1 MPLNFP
7 ITPSIGQIYTLPTGE
22 AWEWNGSA
30 WQSLGT
36 PSVTGPVGPVGPTGA
51 PGVSS
56 NYYFY
61 DATSPSTTLPP
72 AVGSVVWNN
81 STQISS
87 TAITLSHLT
96 RDTVDVETFLAL
108 TPAGSRLLIQDQND
122 SANYQNWITTGSAIV
137 VPNSYVQ
144 FSVSY
149 IGGGHT
155 FSNGDDIIVALQFA
169 GGTGPTG
176 NIGPTGPTGPTGTTG
191 SIGPTGVT
199 GTTGDIG
206 HTGSTGPTGS
216 TGDSGP
222 TGTTGTT
229 GDIGP
234 TGPTGV
240 TGPTGPTGN
249 TGETGATGAT
259 GPTGNTGET
268 GATGPT
274 GSTGPT
280 GDTGPTGA
288 TGPTGDIGNTGATGP
303 QGYTTGVTYYLNES
317 INQSP
322 YKEFSKI
329 STSAAEQTV
338 SLTLAAGA
346 TGIIQSFQTP
356 AGDPNITVVPSGLWS
371 GYIHLEG
378 TSATDDWEVYYEV
391 YKRDVSTTETLLFTS
406 AVEVI
411 NNIPITTTM
420 YLIDGVFPQTS
431 LLITDR
437 IVVKIIASNIGTG
450 AQTINLKTEG
460 VGNYSLIA
468 TSFPSQALSTNLN
481 KTIFVDPNGND
492 STAVI
497 GNIIQ
502 PFQTITGAINYV
514 IDNSLTGYNIHVFS
528 GNYTESVQVSPIAY
542 SLSIFINFDP
552 GVYVS
557 FVSFTGSWID
567 LDSSSILTL
576 VINGNEQE
584 KTRMEFKDRSEHF
597 LKSVG
602 TTELYLVLTNLRI
615 SMMQEPGFATV
626 DAGIYLASCDD
637 CQVYMNN
644 CTIINS
650 GPTSLMKCIT
660 TGSGAP
666 ANEISIE
673 NSILSAKTEE
683 DLSDIPSTIF
693 LEGTGIRFSLI
704 NSSIIN
710 DEYTV
715 GGKGAVSLLTSENTT
730 DNSIY
735 LFLDGS
741 TFWAEL
747 TTPTFST
754 SANFKTNV
762 RIASRCISNTD
773 SPTGLFY
780 NILNGDL
787 DYNLNFERPKYLT

>member
-1 MPLNFP
+1 MPLSFP
-7 ITPSIGQIYTLPTGE
+7 STPSIGQIYTISTGE
-22 AWEWNGSA
+22 AWEWTSDLA
-30 WQSLGT
+30 WRSLGT
-36 PSVTGPVGPVGPTGA
+36 PSATGPVGPVGPTGP

-72 AVGSVVWNN
+72 ANGSVVWNN

-96 RDTVDVETFLAL
+96 RDAVDVETFLAL
-108 TPAGSRLLIQDQND
+108 TSAGSKLLIQDQND

-149 IGGGHT
+149 VGGGHT

-176 NIGPTGPTGPTGTTG
+176 NIGPTGPTGPTGATG
-191 SIGPTGVT
+191 NIGPTGVT

-222 TGTTGTT
+222 TGPTGNTGATGPTGDIGPTGTT

-234 TGPTGV
+234 TGPTG
-240 TGPTGPTGN
+240 N
-249 TGETGATGAT
+249 TGAT
-259 GPTGNTGET
+259 GPTGDTGST
-268 GATGPT
+268 GATGA
-274 GSTGPT
+274 TGPT

-288 TGPTGDIGNTGATGP
+288 TGPTGDIGPTGTTGP
-303 QGYTTGVTYYLNES
+303 QGYTTGITYYLNES

-322 YKEFSKI
+322 YKEFSKTP
-329 STSAAEQTV
+329 TSAAEQTV

-356 AGDPNITVVPSGLWS
+356 PGDPNITVVPSGLWS
-371 GYIHLEG
+371 GYIHLQG
-378 TSATDDWEVYYEV
+378 NNSTDDWEVYYEV
-391 YKRDVSTTETLLFTS
+391 YKRDVSLTETLLFTS
-406 AVEVI
+406 ALEVI
-411 NNIPITTTM
+411 TNIPITTTL

-437 IVVKIIASNIGTG
+437 IVVKIIANNIGTG
-450 AQTINLKTEG
+450 AQTIDLKTEG

-528 GNYTESVQVSPIAY
+528 GDYTESVQVNPIAY
-542 SLSIFINFDP
+542 NLSIFINFDP

-557 FVSFTGSWID
+557 FDTFTGSWID
-567 LDSSSILTL
+567 LDASSLLTL
-576 VINGNEQE
+576 VINGNEKE
-584 KTRMEFKDRSEHF
+584 KTRMDFTDRSQHF
-597 LKSVG
+597 LKSIS
-602 TTELYLVLTNLRI
+602 TSELYLVFKNLRI
-615 SMMQEPGFATV
+615 SMMLDPGFATV
-626 DAGIYLASCDD
+626 DAGIYLESCDD
-637 CQVYMNN
+637 CQVYMDN
-644 CTIINS
+644 CILINT
-650 GPTSLMKCIT
+650 GQTSLMNCGT
-660 TGSGAP
+660 TGSASP
-666 ANEISIE
+666 TNEISIE
-673 NSILSAKTEE
+673 NSILSAKTDYE
-683 DLSDIPSTIF
+683 LSAIASTIY

-710 DEYTV
+710 EEYDES
-715 GGKGAVSLLTSENTT
+715 GKVADSLLTSQNTA

-747 TTPTFST
+747 ATTTFKT
-754 SANFKTNV
+754 SGSFKTNV
-762 RIASRCISNTD
+762 RIASRCISNTS
-773 SPTGLFY
+773 SPTGLIY

-787 DYNLNFERPKYLT
+787 DYDLNFERPKYLT

>member
-1 MPLNFP
+1 MPGPLDFTNVKVSDTFP
-7 ITPSIGQIYTLPTGE
+7 RLVQTNGTGGYFDGLGDPLTFPPTG
-22 AWEWNGSA
+22 GS
-30 WQSLGT
+30 
-36 PSVTGPVGPVGPTGA
+36 
-51 PGVSS
+51 
-56 NYYFY
+56 
-61 DATSPSTTLPP
+61 
-72 AVGSVVWNN
+72 
-81 STQISS
+81 
-87 TAITLSHLT
+87 
-96 RDTVDVETFLAL
+96 
-108 TPAGSRLLIQDQND
+108 
-122 SANYQNWITTGSAIV
+122 
-137 VPNSYVQ
+137 
-144 FSVSY
+144 
-149 IGGGHT
+149 
-155 FSNGDDIIVALQFA
+155 
-169 GGTGPTG
+169 
-176 NIGPTGPTGPTGTTG
+176 GPTGPTGP
-191 SIGPTGVT
+191 IGPTGE
-199 GTTGDIG
+199 GI
-206 HTGSTGPTGS
+206 
-216 TGDSGP
+216 
-222 TGTTGTT
+222 
-229 GDIGP
+229 
-234 TGPTGV
+234 TGV
-240 TGPTGPTGN
+240 TGPTGNSATLDVWTWGSVTTSGKILTSNGFLGSNETSVQISEVSAASPTPVNYTGFFSSISTGSILILEYLGYSFTYQINSVPTDQGLYFDFSVTPLVVPATFQPTVGEVIGVNFLPIGVIGPTGG
-249 TGETGATGAT
+249 TGSPGSTGAT

-303 QGYTTGVTYYLNES
+303 QGYTTGVAYYLNES

-329 STSAAEQTV
+329 STSTAEQTV

-406 AVEVI
+406 ALEVI
-411 NNIPITTTM
+411 NNIPITTTL

-437 IVVKIIASNIGTG
+437 IVVKIIANNTGTG
-450 AQTINLKTEG
+450 TQTINLKTEG

-528 GNYTESVQVSPIAY
+528 GNYTESVQVIPIAY

-557 FVSFTGSWID
+557 FDTFTGSWID

-584 KTRMEFKDRSEHF
+584 KTRMEFTDRSEHF

-615 SMMQEPGFATV
+615 SMMQDPGFATV
-626 DAGIYLASCDD
+626 DAGIYLESCED

-660 TGSGAP
+660 TGSGTP
-666 ANEISIE
+666 ENEISIE
-673 NSILSAKTEE
+673 DSILSGKTDESVSAI
-683 DLSDIPSTIF
+683 DSTIS

-710 DEYTV
+710 DQYT
-715 GGKGAVSLLTSENTT
+715 AASLLTSENTA